1 MRGLSRCRRSSP
13 HSMDHLT
20 EILIQLFAILVA
32 AKIGNEI
39 FRRLGQPTVVGE
51 ILGGVI
57 AGPAVFGVYEVNAE
71 TTLFAEIGVVL
82 LLFQVGLETRL
93 HDLLRVGRTALAV
106 GVLGVILPFAG
117 GFAAAELAGGDLSL
131 AIFLAAALTATSVGI
146 TSNVLRDL
154 GALTTTGGRII
165 LGAAVIDDVLAIM
178 ILSVATGVA
187 AGSFEVSNILS
198 LLVVALLFIGVV
210 VIGGTRILARRRSIL
225 TDPEFA
231 ETPFLPG
238 MIIMLGLAALASLI
252 GLAAI
257 IGAFLAGMVVGESS
271 ERHAL
276 EAEVAP
282 VAAFFTPFFFG
293 FIGAQVDLAGLANLD
308 AILLLAGI
316 TALAVA
322 SKFVGAFIGAFG
334 QGRWRAA
341 LVGWGM
347 VPRGEVGIVVAGL
360 GLSAGAIDSEI
371 YSVVVG
377 MAIITTLIVPPLLPW
392 LVRRAEAEAAPA
404 GGPGGPAP
412 GIEDDDG
419 VVGNQAAEMHERT
432 AGSRDRDAAERV
444 AETEPTT
451 DSGDVPDARA

>member
-1 MRGLSRCRRSSP
+1 
-13 HSMDHLT
+13 MDHVT
-20 EILIQLFAILVA
+20 QILLQLFAILLA
-32 AKIGNEI
+32 AKLGNEV

-51 ILGGVI
+51 ILGGVV
-57 AGPAVFGVYEVNAE
+57 AGPAVLGVYEINAE

-93 HDLLRVGRTALAV
+93 HDLLRVGATALTV
-106 GVLGVILPFAG
+106 GILGVVLPFGAG
-117 GFAAAELAGGDLSL
+117 FLAAQLVGGDLAL
-131 AIFLAAALTATSVGI
+131 AIFLAAAMTATSVGI

-154 GALTTTGGRII
+154 GALRTNSGRII

-178 ILSVATGVA
+178 ILSVASGVA
-187 AGSFEVSNILS
+187 AGSFDPVNIIS
-198 LLVVALLFIGVV
+198 LLLVAVLFIGVV
-210 VIGGTRILARRRSIL
+210 VIGGTRILRRRRSIL

-238 MIIMLGLAALASLI
+238 MIVMLGLAVLASFI

-293 FIGAQVDLAGLANLD
+293 FIGAQVDIAGLANVD
-308 AILLLAGI
+308 ALVLLAAI

-322 SKFVGAFIGAFG
+322 SKFVGAFVGALR
-334 QGRWRAA
+334 QGRATA
-341 LVGWGM
+341 TLVGWGM

-377 MAIITTLIVPPLLPW
+377 MAIITTLIVPPLLPAM
-392 LVRRAEAEAAPA
+392 VRRAERGRLEEPDDERVAEPEA
-404 GGPGGPAP
+404 
-412 GIEDDDG
+412 
-419 VVGNQAAEMHERT
+419 AAEMHER
-432 AGSRDRDAAERV
+432 AADE
-444 AETEPTT
+444 
-451 DSGDVPDARA
+451 D

>member
-1 MRGLSRCRRSSP
+1 MP
-13 HSMDHLT
+13 HLT

-32 AKIGNEI
+32 AKMGNEI

-57 AGPAVFGVYEVNAE
+57 AGPAVLGVYEVNAE

-106 GVLGVILPFAG
+106 GILGVILPFAG

-154 GALTTTGGRII
+154 GALTSTGGRII

-187 AGSFEVSNILS
+187 AGSFEISNILS

-210 VIGGTRILARRRSIL
+210 VIGGTRILARRRSLL

-293 FIGAQVDLAGLANLD
+293 FIGAQVDLAGLANVDSLV
-308 AILLLAGI
+308 LLAGI

-322 SKFVGAFIGAFG
+322 SKFVGAFIGALG

-377 MAIITTLIVPPLLPW
+377 MAIITTLVVPPLLPW
-392 LVRRAEAEAAPA
+392 LVGKAESETASRGGRR
-404 GGPGGPAP
+404 GGPAA

-419 VVGNQAAEMHERT
+419 VVGEEAAEMHERT
-432 AGSRDRDAAERV
+432 SGSRERGDADRV
-444 AETEPTT
+444 AEPHPSI
-451 DSGDVPDARA
+451 DQGPGRGDGP

>member
-1 MRGLSRCRRSSP
+1 V
-13 HSMDHLT
+13 DHVT
-20 EILIQLFAILVA
+20 QILVQLFAILLA

-57 AGPAVFGVYEVNAE
+57 AGPAVLGVYEVNAE
-71 TTLFAEIGVVL
+71 TELFAEIGVVL

-93 HDLLRVGRTALAV
+93 HELLRVGGTALAV

-117 GFAAAELAGGDLSL
+117 GFLAAELTGGDLAL
-131 AIFLAAALTATSVGI
+131 AVFLAAALTATSVGI

-154 GALTTTGGRII
+154 GALSTRSGRII
-165 LGAAVIDDVLAIM
+165 LGAAIIDDVLAIM

-187 AGSFEVSNILS
+187 AGGIDATRVAS
-198 LLVVALLFIGVV
+198 LIAVALLFIVVV
-210 VIGGTRILARRRSIL
+210 VIGGTRILRRRRSLL

-238 MIIMLGLAALASLI
+238 MIVMLGLAALASYV

-293 FIGAQVDLAGLANLD
+293 FIGAQVDLAGLAD
-308 AILLLAGI
+308 PSSILLL
-316 TALAVA
+316 LAISVLA
-322 SKFVGAFIGAFG
+322 IATKFGGAFFGAIR
-334 QGRWRAA
+334 QGRARA
-341 LVGWGM
+341 LLIGWGM

-377 MAIITTLIVPPLLPW
+377 MAIVTTLVVPPLLPA
-392 LVRRAEAEAAPA
+392 LVRRAEAAKPRPT
-404 GGPGGPAP
+404 PGVGPAA

-419 VVGNQAAEMHERT
+419 VPGEAAGEMHERT
-432 AGSRDRDAAERV
+432 AGTRDRDDARRV
-444 AETEPTT
+444 AEPEPMP
-451 DSGDVPDARA
+451 GDDDPR

>member
-1 MRGLSRCRRSSP
+1 
-13 HSMDHLT
+13 MDHIT
-20 EILIQLFAILVA
+20 AILLQLFAILLA

-51 ILGGVI
+51 ILGGII
-57 AGPAVFGVYEVNAE
+57 AGPAVLGVYEVNAE

-82 LLFQVGLETRL
+82 LLFQVGIETRL
-93 HDLLRVGRTALAV
+93 HELLRVGATALAV

-131 AIFLAAALTATSVGI
+131 AVFLAAALTATSVGI

-154 GALTTTGGRII
+154 GALTTRGGRII
-165 LGAAVIDDVLAIM
+165 LGAAIIDDVLAIM

-187 AGSFEVSNILS
+187 AGGVEPARLLS
-198 LLVVALLFIGVV
+198 LIVVAVLFIGVV
-210 VIGGTRILARRRSIL
+210 VLGGTQLLRRRRGIL

-238 MIIMLGLAALASLI
+238 MIVMLGLAALASVV

-257 IGAFLAGMVVGESS
+257 IGAFLAGMVVGESN

-293 FIGAQVDLAGLANLD
+293 FIGAQVDLGGLANPD
-308 AILLLAGI
+308 ALLLLGAV

-322 SKFVGAFIGAFG
+322 SKFAGAFIGAIREG
-334 QGRWRAA
+334 GWRAA
-341 LVGWGM
+341 AIGWGM

-360 GLSAGAIDSEI
+360 GLSAGAIDARI

-377 MAIITTLIVPPLLPW
+377 MAIITTLIVPPFLPA
-392 LVRRAEAEAAPA
+392 LVRRAERDAEPASEGSGPPA
-404 GGPGGPAP
+404 GT
-412 GIEDDDG
+412 EDDDG
-419 VVGNQAAEMHERT
+419 VRGPRPGACKKTHPPPPGGGGVWGGCR
-432 AGSRDRDAAERV
+432 
-444 AETEPTT
+444 
-451 DSGDVPDARA
+451 

>member
-1 MRGLSRCRRSSP
+1 M
-13 HSMDHLT
+13 T
-20 EILIQLFAILVA
+20 EILVQLFAILLA
-32 AKIGNEI
+32 AKVGNEI

-51 ILGGVI
+51 ILGGVVV
-57 AGPAVFGVYEVNAE
+57 GPAVLGVYEVNAE

-93 HDLLRVGRTALAV
+93 HELLRVGGTALAV
-106 GVLGVILPFAG
+106 GILGVVFPFAG
-117 GFAAAELAGGDLSL
+117 GFLAAELAGGDLVL

-154 GALTTTGGRII
+154 GALRTTSGRII

-178 ILSVATGVA
+178 ILSVASGVA
-187 AGSFEVSNILS
+187 AGSFAVTNVLT
-198 LLVVALLFIGVV
+198 LLGVAVLFIGVV
-210 VIGGTRILARRRSIL
+210 VLGGTQILRRRRSLL
-225 TDPEFA
+225 TEPEFA

-238 MIIMLGLAALASLI
+238 MIIMLGLAALASYV

-257 IGAFLAGMVVGESS
+257 IGAFLAGMVIGESS

-293 FIGAQVDLAGLANLD
+293 FIGAQVDLAGLANVD
-308 AILLLAGI
+308 AIVLLAGI

-322 SKFVGAFIGAFG
+322 TKFVGAFLGAIR
-334 QGRWRAA
+334 QGVDRAT
-341 LVGWGM
+341 LIGWGM

-360 GLSAGAIDSEI
+360 GLSTGAIESEI

-377 MAIITTLIVPPLLPW
+377 MAIITTLVVPPLLPV
-392 LVRRAEAEAAPA
+392 LVRRAETVPPA
-404 GGPGGPAP
+404 GGEDEDGGPAI

-419 VVGNQAAEMHERT
+419 I
-432 AGSRDRDAAERV
+432 
-444 AETEPTT
+444 
-451 DSGDVPDARA
+451 VPAPRPPEG

>member
-1 MRGLSRCRRSSP
+1 MVEASRIVDLTEV
-13 HSMDHLT
+13 DHLT
-20 EILIQLFAILVA
+20 QILIQLFAILLA

-51 ILGGVI
+51 ILGGVV
-57 AGPAVFGVYEVNAE
+57 AGPAVLGVYQVNAE
-71 TTLFAEIGVVL
+71 TELFAEIGVVL

-93 HDLLRVGRTALAV
+93 HELLRVGATALAV
-106 GVLGVILPFAG
+106 GILGVLLPFGAG
-117 GFAAAELAGGDLSL
+117 FLAAELAGGDFAL

-154 GALTTTGGRII
+154 GALRSGSGRII

-187 AGSFEVSNILS
+187 AGGVEATRIAS
-198 LLVVALLFIGVV
+198 LLVLAALFIGVV

-231 ETPFLPG
+231 ETPLLPG
-238 MIIMLGLAALASLI
+238 MIVMLGLAALSSLI

-293 FIGAQVDLAGLANLD
+293 FIGAQVDLAGLANVE
-308 AILLLAGI
+308 AMVLLLGI
-316 TALAVA
+316 TALAIA
-322 SKFVGAFIGAFG
+322 SKFVGAFVGALRHG
-334 QGRWRAA
+334 VARAT
-341 LVGWGM
+341 LIGWGM

-360 GLSAGAIDSEI
+360 GLSYGAIESEI

-377 MAIITTLIVPPLLPW
+377 MAILTTLVVPPLLPT
-392 LVRRAEAEAAPA
+392 LVRRAEAAVA
-404 GGPGGPAP
+404 GDAGAPAP
-412 GIEDDDG
+412 GEA
-419 VVGNQAAEMHERT
+419 AAEAHER
-432 AGSRDRDAAERV
+432 AEGARRRDEAERV
-444 AETEPTT
+444 AEPEPSI
-451 DSGDVPDARA
+451 DDPERGREPDG